1 MAKLEGKIL
10 QTGEPYQREATPSG
24 IVSILIYQNNWSQNQ
39 NTSHDVLQLNT
50 LLKSLT

>member
-10 QTGEPYQREATPSG
+10 QTGEPYQREATLSG
-24 IVSILIYQNNWSQNQ
+24 IVSILICHNWSQNQ

-50 LLKSLT
+50 M